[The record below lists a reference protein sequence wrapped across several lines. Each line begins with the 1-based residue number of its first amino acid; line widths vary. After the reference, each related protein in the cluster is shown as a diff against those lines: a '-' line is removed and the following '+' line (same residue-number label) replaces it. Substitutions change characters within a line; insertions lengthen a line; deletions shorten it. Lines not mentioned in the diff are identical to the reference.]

1 MERHDCSRTGIRQID
16 VRLHKDRRQV
26 DRCQTVQRQA
36 SGRWRG
42 VRLYRQAD
50 GEMSDCADRHQVDGD
65 VRLCKDR
72 CQVDRDVRLC
82 KDRHQVDGE
91 MSDCA
96 KTGVRQMERCQTVKD
111 KRQVDGRDFFW
122 VVVEVV
128 GSSLSLGGAVLGCA
142 PCDMC
147 SPMACCSSLFSQLH
161 NPVVFLFFLEYGQFC
176 LRIQRLNSL

>member
-1 MERHDCSRTGIRQID
+1 
-16 VRLHKDRRQV
+16 
-26 DRCQTVQRQA
+26 
-36 SGRWRG
+36 
-42 VRLYRQAD
+42 
-50 GEMSDCADRHQVDGD
+50 MSDCTRTGVRWTD

-72 CQVDRDVRLC
+72 HQADGEVSDCTDRQMEKCQTVQTGIRWMEMSDCAKTGARWTDVRLC